1 MSKRFIS
8 YVDEFL
14 SSKFKQTNK
23 KVHSI
28 KFQVQIKIKKRKI
41 QKILNM
47 RTAPDF
53 NLTTVKGH
61 INRLFAITV
70 LLIGFTFNRA
80 TLYGFI

>member
-28 KFQVQIKIKKRKI
+28 KFQVQIKIKTQNTKKS
-41 QKILNM
+41 
-47 RTAPDF
+47 
-53 NLTTVKGH
+53 
-61 INRLFAITV
+61 
-70 LLIGFTFNRA
+70 
-80 TLYGFI
+80 